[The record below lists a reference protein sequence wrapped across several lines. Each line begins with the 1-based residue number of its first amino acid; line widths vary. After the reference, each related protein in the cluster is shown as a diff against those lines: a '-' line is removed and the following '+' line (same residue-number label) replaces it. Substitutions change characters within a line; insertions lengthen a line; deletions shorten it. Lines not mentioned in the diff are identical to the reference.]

1 MKPFIVTW
9 KPDAQAR
16 LAKLWTDNPQIRQQ
30 MSDAADRIDRQLART
45 PTSIGIVIS
54 SHSRM
59 LTEPPLTVLFTV
71 SDADR
76 RVRVY
81 FVKLWDE

>member
-1 MKPFIVTW
+1 MKPFTVTW

-16 LAKLWTDNPQIRQQ
+16 LAKLWADNPQIRQQ
-30 MSDAADRIDRQLART
+30 ISDAADRIDCQLART
-45 PTSIGIVIS
+45 PTTSGIVLS

-59 LTEPPLTVLFTV
+59 LTEPPLTVLYNV

-76 RVRVY
+76 SVRVF

>member
-1 MKPFIVTW
+1 VKPFTVTW

-16 LAKLWTDNPQIRQQ
+16 LARLWADNSQIRQQ
-30 MSDAADRIDRQLART
+30 ISDAADRIDLQLARS
-45 PTSIGIVIS
+45 PTTSGIVLS

-76 RVRVY
+76 SVRVFY
-81 FVKLWDE
+81 TKLWDE